1 MAKKDEFLDSL
12 LEASEVRRG
21 TSGTPFSAG
30 DNNRLKVT
38 HDGASIGPH
47 CLQFR

>member
-1 MAKKDEFLDSL
+1 MLRQPLYWKPQKCAEEHL
-12 LEASEVRRG
+12 AH
-21 TSGTPFSAG
+21 PSAG
-30 DNNRLKVT
+30 DNYRLKVT